1 MPRPQRGRQTVET
14 LARKHS
20 VPAPLAAMSPDPA
33 TSLPTTARAA
43 VAQVACCVG
52 CCCGRV
58 DRGFPP
64 VPVERLKEIWKRE
77 KLNRTV
83 QLTISGCLG
92 PCDMANVILVMT
104 AAGTEWFGGIDD
116 EGVFTA
122 VIDWARACHAAQA
135 LLPVPAVLER
145 HRFRRFAG
153 PARA

>member
-1 MPRPQRGRQTVET
+1 MASVCQPAIERPG
-14 LARKHS
+14 
-20 VPAPLAAMSPDPA
+20 PPLPV
-33 TSLPTTARAA
+33 TKRAA

-52 CCCGRV
+52 CCCGRT

-64 VPVERLKEIWKRE
+64 VPVDRLKAVWKEE

-116 EGVFTA
+116 EATFEA
-122 VIDWARACHAAQA
+122 VIAWARACQAAEA
-135 LLPVPAVLER
+135 LLPLPSGLDAF
-145 HRFRRFAG
+145 RFQRFAEV
-153 PARA
+153 A